1 MRDMT
6 IREYIKRRFR
16 NLALIFA
23 LAYATLQVLGICI
36 RRWPDA
42 FPARS
47 WSIVL
52 GLTAP
57 RVLLVILAWFA
68 IRVLAIACPRCY
80 RPLGGAALAA
90 LTGSKRINRCP
101 RCRVSLDEPAK
112 ATDSN

>member
-16 NLALIFA
+16 NLALVFA
-23 LAYATLQVLGICI
+23 LVYAVLQILSICI
-36 RRWPDA
+36 RQWPEI
-42 FPARS
+42 FPGKS

-68 IRVLAIACPRCY
+68 IRVMAITCPRCA
-80 RPLGGAALAA
+80 RPLGAAALAA
-90 LTGSKRINRCP
+90 LMGSKRINRCP
-101 RCRVSLDEPAK
+101 QCRVSLDEPVK